1 MPGLMR
7 RSSRSAWSSRQRSG
21 ADRRSR
27 LRGMGRSAPDS
38 ADHTHVTT
46 PTNWSAMLG
55 TAGPTRNVPVPCGLT
70 AGPASTAAWLRSHTR
85 QAHAA
90 AEAGLNLG
98 RLKQPGELERLLSGW
113 AVVWHAVLDVT
124 SAPEAVREARAE
136 LLVPALQSVAWLQS
150 DIADLTGPELVRPG
164 CFAETGN
171 GVGSAT
177 RSDLIDLVSR
187 PVSVWGVAYVLLGSR
202 LGGSVIAGQ
211 LSGDLRPSAG
221 CGTAFL
227 TSQGI
232 DPGRE
237 WVAFRRRLDAL
248 GLSEVDLHAAGTAA
262 RWTFSWVG
270 AVIARPSGTG
280 TREGPQGLD
289 RGAVGSLT

>member
-1 MPGLMR
+1 
-7 RSSRSAWSSRQRSG
+7 
-21 ADRRSR
+21 
-27 LRGMGRSAPDS
+27 
-38 ADHTHVTT
+38 
-46 PTNWSAMLG
+46 MLG
-55 TAGPTRNVPVPCGLT
+55 AAGPTRNVPVPCGLT

-90 AEAGLNLG
+90 AEAGLDLG
-98 RLKQPGELERLLSGW
+98 RLNQPGELGRLLSGW

-124 SAPEAVREARAE
+124 TAPEAVREARAE

-150 DIADLTGPELVRPG
+150 DLAGHEVRPG
-164 CFAETGN
+164 CLAETGN
-171 GVGSAT
+171 GVGSTT

-227 TSQGI
+227 TSKGI

-270 AVIARPSGTG
+270 AIIARALSTG
-280 TREGPQGLD
+280 TQEGPQGLD
-289 RGAVGSLT
+289 RGAVGSLA